1 LLPLAP
7 AFLLIDPVSDVE
19 RTVLQLDPLRFAFGE
34 KCHGVPV
41 HECQVSHIED
51 QRLPR
56 RFDDEQ
62 LPELLDIVRLDP
74 AAESEHY
81 LTVRRSPDSEH
92 NHAGVNCR
100 EGQSDAQA

>member
-1 LLPLAP
+1 
-7 AFLLIDPVSDVE
+7 
-19 RTVLQLDPLRFAFGE
+19 
-34 KCHGVPV
+34 
-41 HECQVSHIED
+41 
-51 QRLPR
+51 
-56 RFDDEQ
+56 

>member
-1 LLPLAP
+1 MWRGQ
-7 AFLLIDPVSDVE
+7 FSSLIPFASHSA
-19 RTVLQLDPLRFAFGE
+19 RNATASRFTS
-34 KCHGVPV
+34 
-41 HECQVSHIED
+41 VSHIED
-51 QRLPR
+51 QLLPR

-92 NHAGVNCR
+92 NHACVNCR